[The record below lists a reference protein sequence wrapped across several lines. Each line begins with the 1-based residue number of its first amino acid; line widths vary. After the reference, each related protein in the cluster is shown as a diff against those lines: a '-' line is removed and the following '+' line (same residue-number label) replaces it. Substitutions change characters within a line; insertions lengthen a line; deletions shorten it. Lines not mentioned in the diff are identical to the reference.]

1 MVYILFLSY
10 KIVDNIG
17 GDLMGNFFP
26 ELLVD
31 LLVVSVVFSVVLM
44 MIIQKFKTLSFIK
57 KSWQV
62 WLLNLFFSF
71 AIGIPFGIKFYDLDL
86 KKGIW
91 VGLFSFVGAS
101 GIYEAL
107 KNQNIINYKPTSISD
122 TVEVPVQNEIV
133 RDDK

>member
-1 MVYILFLSY
+1 MVS
-10 KIVDNIG
+10 
-17 GDLMGNFFP
+17 FFP

-31 LLVVSVVFSVVLM
+31 LLVVSVVFSTVLM
-44 MIIQKFKTLSFIK
+44 MIIQKVKTLSFIK

-62 WLLNLFFSF
+62 LLLNFLFSF
-71 AIGIPFGIKFYDLDL
+71 AIGIPFGITFYDLDV
-86 KKGIW
+86 KNGIW
-91 VGLFSFVGAS
+91 VGIFSFIGAS

-133 RDDK
+133 RDDR

>member
-1 MVYILFLSY
+1 MIL
-10 KIVDNIG
+10 G
-17 GDLMGNFFP
+17 GDLMESFFP

-31 LLVVSVVFSVVLM
+31 LLIVSVVFSTILM
-44 MIIQKFKTLSFIK
+44 MIIQKAKTLSFIK

-62 WLLNLFFSF
+62 WLLNLVFSF
-71 AIGIPFGIKFYDLDL
+71 AIGIPFGMMFYDLDV

-122 TVEVPVQNEIV
+122 TVTVPIKNEIV
-133 RDDK
+133 RDNK